1 MHVTITGATGLIGSR
16 LVSRLL
22 ERGDEVT
29 VLTRDVHRAS
39 QAVPGVDAVAW
50 QPQVDPAPPGA
61 LAGRDAVVNLA
72 GAPVFRRW
80 TMDAKREITR
90 SRITTTDHLVAG
102 IGTVPASD
110 RPAVLVSGS
119 ASGYYGDAGD
129 RVLDEGASPA
139 HDFLGGVASGWE
151 QAAHDADELGLR
163 VVTVR
168 TGMVLAA
175 EGGALPALARPIRLG
190 AASWLGSGRQYVPWI
205 HVDDHIGILLA
216 ALDHDSFRGPIN
228 AGAPEPVTNRELTKA
243 VGRVLRRPVLLGAPA
258 PLIRTALGERAAL
271 VLDSCRM
278 VPGRAGDLGYRF
290 AHPDLDGALRDL
302 LR

>member
-1 MHVTITGATGLIGSR
+1 MHVTITGATGLIGSL
-16 LVSRLL
+16 LVARLL

-39 QAVPGVDAVAW
+39 QALPKAHAIAW
-50 QPQVDPAPPGA
+50 DPTRDPAPASA

-72 GAPVFRRW
+72 GAPVFQRW
-80 TMDAKREITR
+80 TPDAKREITR
-90 SRITTTDHLVAG
+90 SRITTTDNLVAG
-102 IGTVPASD
+102 IGTVPTAN

-119 ASGYYGDAGD
+119 ASGFYGDAGD
-129 RVLDEGASPA
+129 RVLDEGATPA

-151 QAAHDADELGLR
+151 QAAREADELGLR
-163 VVTVR
+163 VITVR

-175 EGGALPALARPIRLG
+175 EGGALPQLARPIRLG

-205 HVDDHIGILLA
+205 HVDDHVGILLA
-216 ALDHDSFRGPIN
+216 ALDHGDFRGPIN
-228 AGAPEPVTNRELTKA
+228 ASAPEPVTNRVLSKA
-243 VGRVLRRPVLLGAPA
+243 VARVLRRPMLFGAPA
-258 PLIRTALGERAAL
+258 PLIRMALGERAAL

-278 VPGRAGDLGYRF
+278 IPGRAEALGYQF
-290 AHPDLDGALRDL
+290 AHPDLDEALRDL

>member
-22 ERGDEVT
+22 ERGDRVT
-29 VLTRDVHRAS
+29 VLTRDVHRAR
-39 QAVPGVDAVAW
+39 QALPGVEAVVW
-50 QPQVDPAPPGA
+50 DPQRDPAPASA
-61 LAGRDAVVNLA
+61 LEGRNAVVNLA
-72 GAPVFRRW
+72 GSPVFRRW

-102 IGTVPASD
+102 IGTVPATD
-110 RPAVLVSGS
+110 RPAVLISGS

-151 QAAHDADELGLR
+151 QAAREADELGLR
-163 VVTVR
+163 VITVR

-175 EGGALPALARPIRLG
+175 EGGALPQLARPIRFG
-190 AASWLGSGRQYVPWI
+190 AASWLGNGRQYVPWI
-205 HVDDHIGILLA
+205 HVDDHVGILLA
-216 ALDHDSFRGPIN
+216 ALDHGSFRGPIN
-228 AGAPEPVTNRELTKA
+228 ASAPEPATNRELTKA
-243 VGRVLRRPVLLGAPA
+243 VGKVLRRPVLLGAPA
-258 PLIRTALGERAAL
+258 PLIRAALGERAAL

-278 VPGRAGDLGYRF
+278 IPGRADDLGYRF
-290 AHPDLDGALRDL
+290 EHPDLGEALRDL